1 MLTSNKLLLATAIL
15 AITLT
20 ACDKKDPAKT
30 ETAPVAT
37 TATSTTTATTVT
49 KTAESTTAP
58 ISTVAPVSSV
68 AVSGVASVT
77 PVAESAVTPTV
88 ETTTTKTEIKETA
101 TVASSTPSVKF
112 PATATTKGKSIVT
125 QAVKVGTP
133 EATVKSMMDA
143 MMTGTPQQVAS
154 YYGVDDPT
162 LEPMIEPMLAEQQ
175 PMVQQQA
182 KSLQL
187 GEVEYNKDK
196 TKAIIVGKMTL
207 NDKTT
212 KQVGYKLQKID
223 GQWKLMP

>member
-15 AITLT
+15 ATTLT

-112 PATATTKGKSIVT
+112 PATKGKSIVA
-125 QAVKVGTP
+125 QAVKSGTP
-133 EATVKSMMDA
+133 EATVKNMMDA

>member
-112 PATATTKGKSIVT
+112 PATKGKSIVT
-125 QAVKVGTP
+125 QAVKSGTP
-133 EATVKSMMDA
+133 EATVKNMMDA
-143 MMTGTPQQVAS
+143 MMTGTLQQVAS
-154 YYGVDDPT
+154 YYGVEDPS
-162 LEPMIEPMLAEQQ
+162 LEPMLAEQQ

-196 TKAIIVGKMTL
+196 SKAIIVGKMTL

-212 KQVGYKLQKID
+212 KQVGYKLQKIN
-223 GQWKLMP
+223 GVWKLMP

>member
-112 PATATTKGKSIVT
+112 PATKGKSIVA
-125 QAVKVGTP
+125 QAVKSGTP
-133 EATVKSMMDA
+133 EATVKNMMDA

>member
-15 AITLT
+15 ATTLT

-112 PATATTKGKSIVT
+112 PATKGKSIVA
-125 QAVKVGTP
+125 QAVKSGTP
-133 EATVKSMMDA
+133 EATVKNMMDA
-143 MMTGTPQQVAS
+143 MMTGTPQQLAS
-154 YYGVDDPT
+154 YYGVEYPS
-162 LEPMIEPMLAEQQ
+162 LEPMLAEQQ

-196 TKAIIVGKMTL
+196 SKAIIVGKLTL
-207 NDKTT
+207 NDNTNKE
-212 KQVGYKLQKID
+212 VGYKLQKIN
-223 GQWKLMP
+223 GEWKLMP

>member
-112 PATATTKGKSIVT
+112 PATKGKSIVA
-125 QAVKVGTP
+125 QAVKSGTP
-133 EATVKSMMDA
+133 EATVKNMMDA

-154 YYGVDDPT
+154 YYGVEYPS
-162 LEPMIEPMLAEQQ
+162 LEPMLVEQQ

>member
-112 PATATTKGKSIVT
+112 PATKGKSIVA
-125 QAVKVGTP
+125 QAVKSGTP
-133 EATVKSMMDA
+133 EATVKNMMDA
-143 MMTGTPQQVAS
+143 MMTGTPQQLAS
-154 YYGVDDPT
+154 YYGVEYPS
-162 LEPMIEPMLAEQQ
+162 LEPMLAEQQ